1 MKLQNFK
8 EHYISTPLGEIFCRC
23 YGNGTPLLLLHGYP
37 QTHLMWHKT
46 APSLSDNFTVITADL
61 RGYGDSMVPVSDENH
76 EAYSKRSMAQD
87 MIYVMDFFNFDEFL
101 VAGHDRGGRVAHRMA
116 KDYRDRVKA
125 ISVLDIC
132 PTLDMYEATDMKFA
146 QSYFHWFFLIQ
157 PKGLP
162 EKMIESDPKK
172 WMDQCLNKWSGGHQF
187 GKIEEDYLKSFKQP
201 ERIHATCEDY
211 RAAATIDLEH
221 DRLDRDQL
229 LEIPIQVLW
238 GAKGVVGKQFKP
250 KEIWQKYSS
259 YNVGGCAIDSGHFIP
274 EEKPLD
280 TIKELTNFFL
290 SI

>member
-1 MKLQNFK
+1 
-8 EHYISTPLGEIFCRC
+8 
-23 YGNGTPLLLLHGYP
+23 
-37 QTHLMWHKT
+37 
-46 APSLSDNFTVITADL
+46 
-61 RGYGDSMVPVSDENH
+61 
-76 EAYSKRSMAQD
+76 
-87 MIYVMDFFNFDEFL
+87 
-101 VAGHDRGGRVAHRMA
+101 
-116 KDYRDRVKA
+116 
-125 ISVLDIC
+125 
-132 PTLDMYEATDMKFA
+132 
-146 QSYFHWFFLIQ
+146 
-157 PKGLP
+157 
-162 EKMIESDPKK
+162 
-172 WMDQCLNKWSGGHQF
+172 MDQCLNKWSGGHQF

-211 RAAATIDLEH
+211 RAAASIDLEH

>member
-1 MKLQNFK
+1 
-8 EHYISTPLGEIFCRC
+8 
-23 YGNGTPLLLLHGYP
+23 
-37 QTHLMWHKT
+37 
-46 APSLSDNFTVITADL
+46 
-61 RGYGDSMVPVSDENH
+61 MVPVSDENH

-87 MIYVMDFFNFDEFL
+87 MIYVMDFFNFDDFF

-187 GKIEEDYLKSFKQP
+187 GKIEEAYLKSFKQP
-201 ERIHATCEDY
+201 KRIHASCEDY
-211 RAAATIDLEH
+211 RAAASIDLEH

-229 LEIPIQVLW
+229 LEIPIQILW

-250 KEIWQKYSS
+250 KEIWQQYCS
-259 YNVGGCAIDSGHFIP
+259 YKVVGRSLDSGHFIP